1 MSFNVDILKAKM
13 YPVVGSIYAVHSELG
28 PGLNEYVYQE
38 GLAMQLEEEGIPFE
52 REKEL
57 TIKYHGKLMNATY
70 RMDFLCAGTIVVEC
84 KSVERLTPD
93 HRAQLFNYMRLSRS
107 VIGILANFAPKSA
120 VVERYFL
127 NKETNEIVGMD
138 GTVLTRFARSE
149 C

>member
-1 MSFNVDILKAKM
+1 MIKFDIDIFRDFVYQLVGAIYNV
-13 YPVVGSIYAVHSELG
+13 HNELG

-70 RMDFLCAGTIVVEC
+70 RMDFLCAGTIVIEC

-120 VVERYFL
+120 VVERYFY
-127 NKETNEIVGMD
+127 NSQKNEIISID
-138 GTVLTRFARSE
+138 GSVLTKYTHQ
-149 C
+149 

>member
-1 MSFNVDILKAKM
+1 M
-13 YPVVGSIYAVHSELG
+13 
-28 PGLNEYVYQE
+28 
-38 GLAMQLEEEGIPFE
+38 
-52 REKEL
+52 
-57 TIKYHGKLMNATY
+57 
-70 RMDFLCAGTIVVEC
+70 
-84 KSVERLTPD
+84 ERLTPD

-149 C
+149 

>member
-1 MSFNVDILKAKM
+1 MAFDIEKIKEYA
-13 YPVVGSIYAVHSELG
+13 YPLVGAIYEVHSELG

-70 RMDFLCAGTIVVEC
+70 RIDFLCAGTIVIEC

-93 HRAQLFNYMRLSRS
+93 HRAQLFNYMRL
-107 VIGILANFAPKSA
+107 VKAPIGILANFAPKSA